1 MVVCI
6 EVILL
11 IDKSSNERP
20 EKAAQPAI
28 YLASKSPR
36 RREMLEQIG
45 VPYEPLVVTV
55 DERRSDGETPED
67 YVVRLAREKAAAGAA
82 LMLARGLVVRP
93 VLGADTL
100 VICDGEVM
108 EKPANQ
114 QQAATMLRRLSGR
127 EHQVLTAIAFNDG
140 GRRDERLGQTRVR
153 FRALSDTEIR
163 AYWQTGEPRDKA
175 GAYGI
180 QGKGAV
186 FVESIEGSYSNVVG
200 LPIEQLFVS
209 LQSFDIDV
217 WQSE

>member
-1 MVVCI
+1 MI
-6 EVILL
+6 ENP
-11 IDKSSNERP
+11 SNERP

-36 RREMLEQIG
+36 RREILDQIG

-55 DERRSDGETPED
+55 DEQRGEGETPED
-67 YVVRLAREKAAAGAA
+67 YVVRLAREKATAGAA

-100 VICDGEVM
+100 VICEGEVM
-108 EKPANQ
+108 EKPTNQ
-114 QQAATMLRRLSGR
+114 QQATTMLRQLSGR

-140 GRRDERLGQTRVR
+140 ERQDERLGQTRVR
-153 FRALSDTEIR
+153 FRALTDAEIR

-217 WQSE
+217 WQGE